1 MGELPGRLPR
11 IALTLLDGLDSL
23 FSLIWLLICVLVVVV
38 LAYLFTR
45 YVAGRGG
52 GMAGLSGAS
61 ERFKVL
67 SRLSL
72 GREQGVMLVKAG
84 EKFLLLGVTPAGI
97 TLLKELT
104 QEEADAHTV
113 VTIRKADAIC
123 PPPDPDLPPPPSF
136 GEALRTVLKQKKPR

>member
-104 QEEADAHTV
+104 QEEADA
-113 VTIRKADAIC
+113 IC

-136 GEALRTVLKQKKPR
+136 GEALRTVRKQKKPR

>member
-23 FSLIWLLICVLVVVV
+23 FSLIWLLICVLVVIV

-104 QEEADAHTV
+104 QEEADA
-113 VTIRKADAIC
+113 IC

>member
-61 ERFKVL
+61 GRFKVL

-104 QEEADAHTV
+104 QEEADA
-113 VTIRKADAIC
+113 IC

>member
-45 YVAGRGG
+45 YVAGRGS

-104 QEEADAHTV
+104 QEEADA
-113 VTIRKADAIC
+113 IC

>member
-45 YVAGRGG
+45 YVAGRGD

-61 ERFKVL
+61 ERLKVL

-104 QEEADAHTV
+104 QEEADA
-113 VTIRKADAIC
+113 IC